1 MSTKQKAYLALT
13 ITSVV
18 WGTTWVAV
26 KFGVKQMPALQL
38 ASIRLFLAGISFI
51 LFFTFFRKLKLPTKK
66 QLRQLFILS
75 IFTFVLAN
83 ALSAW
88 SLQFIPSGLGA
99 LIGALYPLCV
109 VVIEFVFYNN
119 KKLNSLTV
127 LGILLGFIGVSIV
140 LYENTID
147 VHQNGFVFGILL
159 SAIATIAWSYST
171 IMIAK
176 QRVKI
181 NPYYGLGWQMI
192 FGSIM
197 VLILSISTNN
207 YIPFSTIPVMAW
219 LMIVYL
225 CIAGSIIAF
234 IAFIYSMKHLSPT
247 IASLYAYINPMV
259 AIYIGTFLL
268 DEKIT
273 VKLIIGAIIT
283 LIGVYLV
290 NYSAKKT
297 ALKIETD

>member
-1 MSTKQKAYLALT
+1 MSIKQKAYLALT
-13 ITSVV
+13 VTSVV

-26 KFGVKQMPALQL
+26 KFGVQQMPALQL
-38 ASIRLFLAGISFI
+38 AAIRLFFAGVSFI
-51 LFFTFFRKLKLPTKK
+51 LFFALYRKLPLPTIK
-66 QLRQLFILS
+66 QLQQLFILS
-75 IFTFVLAN
+75 FFTFVLAN

-109 VVIEFVFYNN
+109 VVIEYFFYNN
-119 KKLNSLTV
+119 KKLNLLTV
-127 LGILLGFIGVSIV
+127 AGIILGFIGVSIV

-147 VHQNGFVFGILL
+147 VHQNGFFIGILL

-197 VLILSISTNN
+197 VFVLSLATNN
-207 YIPFSTIPVMAW
+207 FIPFSTIPIMAW
-219 LMIVYL
+219 LMIIYL
-225 CIAGSIIAF
+225 FIAGSIIAF

-268 DEKIT
+268 DEIIT
-273 VKLIIGAIIT
+273 VELIIGAIIT

-290 NYSAKKT
+290 NYSAKKS
-297 ALKIETD
+297 AIKIDTD

>member
-1 MSTKQKAYLALT
+1 MSIKQKAYLALT
-13 ITSVV
+13 VTSLV

-26 KFGVKQMPALQL
+26 KFGVQQMPALQL
-38 ASIRLFLAGISFI
+38 AAIRLFFAGISFF
-51 LFFTFFRKLKLPTKK
+51 LFFALYRKLPFPTIK

-75 IFTFVLAN
+75 FFTFVLAN

-109 VVIEFVFYNN
+109 VIIEYFFYNN
-119 KKLNSLTV
+119 KKLNLLTV
-127 LGILLGFIGVSIV
+127 TGIVLGFVGVSIV

-147 VHQNGFVFGILL
+147 VHQNGFFIGILL

-192 FGSIM
+192 FGSMM
-197 VLILSISTNN
+197 VFALSIATNN
-207 YIPFSTIPVMAW
+207 FIPFSTIPLMAW
-219 LMIVYL
+219 LMIIYL
-225 CIAGSIIAF
+225 FIAGSIIAF

-273 VKLIIGAIIT
+273 TKLIIGALIT
-283 LIGVYLV
+283 LVGVYLV
-290 NYSAKKT
+290 NYSAKKS
-297 ALKIETD
+297 AIKIETD